1 MKCISVWQPWA
12 SLLVH
17 GAKRCET
24 RSWPTSHTGP
34 LLVHAAKK
42 WDVGL
47 AEFAVLPPARAALE
61 AVGVRFAATEAAA
74 RAGWNL
80 PFGAIVGVVQ
90 LSDCIRSE
98 EVHFT
103 ADPADY
109 CRIGMHG
116 GWQFP
121 ASEQLFGDFGPG
133 RFAWYCTKFMAFAEP
148 VPYRGAQ
155 GLFDVPGDVVR
166 EAIERA
172 KRRAAA

>member
-1 MKCISVWQPWA
+1 MKCISVWQPYA

-42 WDVGL
+42 WDVEL

-61 AVGVRFAATEAAA
+61 AIGVRFTPTEAAA

-90 LSDCIRSE
+90 LDRCYPTER
-98 EVHFT
+98 VRFA
-103 ADPADY
+103 ADAVAAAETLGVALTE
-109 CRIGMHG
+109 R
-116 GWQFP
+116 
-121 ASEQLFGDFGPG
+121 AFGDFGPG
-133 RFAWYCTKFMAFAEP
+133 RFAWYCSKFMAFAEP

-166 EAIERA
+166 AAIESA